1 MATRLAAR
9 NNLITVTEVKID
21 EEESDANSQIATNAS
36 DCTTVD
42 AQRTQITPVQ
52 LHHVNLSQVKV
63 LINDNKN

>member
-9 NNLITVTEVKID
+9 NNLITVTEVKLD
-21 EEESDANSQIATNAS
+21 EEESDANSQITTNAS

-63 LINDNKN
+63 LINGNKR